1 MIEKKYLIAINKFIK
16 IGPKRL
22 GLLLNFFDSPEQIW
36 CAKKED
42 FVKAGIEDGLAKEL
56 IVHIKNTDPDKEVE
70 KLKKLSVNVL
80 TLEDADY
87 PENLKNIYLPPRIIY
102 IRGEIKEE
110 DGYAISI
117 VGSRKATDYGRQITK
132 DFASDLVLKG
142 ITIVSGLALGVDTA
156 AHEAALSAGGRTI
169 AVSGCGVEKPYP
181 PSNANLAEKIIK
193 NGAIISEFPI
203 GTPPLRQNFPARNRI
218 ISGLSLGTLV
228 TEAHEG
234 SGSLITAGYTLEQ
247 NREVFA
253 VPGSLYNKNSIG
265 PNNLIKMGAKAVTSA
280 DDILEEMGWEN
291 AEANSEAKKIFP
303 SSPEEEV
310 VLGIL
315 ENEPAHI
322 DLIIKESGF
331 ESSQASSVLTIM
343 EVKGKIKHMGGMVY
357 RINN

>member
-1 MIEKKYLIAINKFIK
+1 M
-16 IGPKRL
+16 
-22 GLLLNFFDSPEQIW
+22 
-36 CAKKED
+36 
-42 FVKAGIEDGLAKEL
+42 
-56 IVHIKNTDPDKEVE
+56 
-70 KLKKLSVNVL
+70 
-80 TLEDADY
+80 
-87 PENLKNIYLPPRIIY
+87 
-102 IRGEIKEE
+102 
-110 DGYAISI
+110 
-117 VGSRKATDYGRQITK
+117 TK

-142 ITIVSGLALGVDTA
+142 ITIVSGLALGIDTA

-169 AVSGCGVEKPYP
+169 AVLGNGVEKPYP

-203 GTPPLRQNFPARNRI
+203 GTLPLRQNFPARNRI

-265 PNNLIKMGAKAVTSA
+265 PNNLIKMGAKTVTSA
-280 DDILEEMGWEN
+280 DDILEEMGWEQ
-291 AEANSEAKKIFP
+291 AEANSKAKKIFP
-303 SSPEEEV
+303 SSPEEKV
-310 VLGIL
+310 ILGIL
-315 ENEPAHI
+315 ENEPSHI
-322 DLIIKESGF
+322 DAIIKESGF

-343 EVKGKIKHMGGMVY
+343 EVKGKVKHLGGMVY